1 MLSLYLSVLLA
12 ILSHPSSSDDIC
24 TSTFTGNTNGTS
36 KGGLLCNEYGFCS
49 SCVSAGC
56 SWCELTTRCEAVR
69 SACTKHAEFGLTSI
83 EHCTNEYA
91 NDNRERPDIH
101 TTSYDPQL
109 SEIMSV
115 YARFAKDAS
124 VDEYPYE
131 ATKAKYSSTFTL
143 QEDSI
148 QVFTAKVTKIEED
161 ECIFDG
167 TNDLLQE
174 ICDVL
179 DISCSPAEI
188 LHDFMYDIYKMLYER
203 DAGAL
208 IKWTNIGLPIHP
220 IKAMQ
225 EYIGRLI
232 ILGVLSFPVVND
244 FVMEDV
250 LEEKFNLA
258 FDDLGTHQ
266 MVVALDDVNEAIV
279 VTFRGTE
286 NTEQYIGYLRHCF
299 IDWDKSSL
307 AQLKSDLGVSH
318 DVHMFQ
324 IISNAYDELKS
335 EFYSYVQELIAA
347 YPEYQIF
354 ITGHSLGG
362 ALAAIFTLD
371 LYADYYNNGAP
382 LDKTKMKIYT
392 YGQPRVGNDGFAVLM
407 NELLDYEYY
416 RVVHSKDPV
425 PVLPPWIFGYRH
437 NGIEIHY
444 GEGDYVDN
452 TLCQYRECTFL
463 DPFEDT
469 SCRVR
474 YNDADW
480 DDPIEIIGGL
490 IDIFV
495 ELIFL
500 IFTSK
505 MTLNWDWEHLIEVSP
520 GETGY
525 YMDDL
530 TTGFADEH
538 ASKKYGYLGEMGH
551 CGAYNTA
558 VKCTDQTADLDIDTE
573 NYRCVNPLG
582 TDQFI
587 QGVTNAASIIFDGGG
602 VLDHLNGCGKAG
614 DDMLCCLNTLRT
626 GSTCVANDDHL
637 VCPLTNVGEHCLG
650 EDHCQD
656 GFWNKASCEHG
667 TCVADGEPLGGKCL
681 MDWDCQGFN
690 PFGQGNACCRGRCTE
705 EQKDWAGAWVCPWIC
720 KKKWHSFFGTCYP
733 SPDGSCTSFKESSND
748 CTFISDNW
756 NLGIGTGDSKYA
768 GTDSRIMF
776 SYCIDRI
783 CSDWYQ
789 LDNCDHND
797 FWGSCT
803 YEYFIVPNMIEDI
816 QAAFEASSDVDLD
829 FEFTTCGSKAGDG
842 LQIDQIAIGH
852 DGELV
857 LIDAYEAGDDYVCIH
872 DEGDHFWIDLDDS
885 NRCSKIAVSWN
896 GDNSAS
902 IYTSLISSRC
912 YDDIC
917 DDDPGCA
924 KSSNGCEVQNEFTV
938 PLVPYPPV
946 VDVPVVDAP
955 VVKVVEISD
964 KVMMLFI
971 ASMVMLLLTTMQNVS
986 KCKKGKRA
994 QEYQSVNMVS
1004 SSEF

>member
-1 MLSLYLSVLLA
+1 MMLSLYLSVLLA

-83 EHCTNEYA
+83 ENCTNEYA
-91 NDNRERPDIH
+91 NDNRERPDIF

-109 SEIMSV
+109 SEIMAI
-115 YARFAKDAS
+115 YAKFAKDKKYE
-124 VDEYPYE
+124 DFKDYP
-131 ATKAKYSSTFTL
+131 TFTL
-143 QEDSI
+143 VEDSI
-148 QVFTAKVTKIEED
+148 RNFTAQVTTIEED
-161 ECIFDG
+161 QCIWDE
-167 TNDLLQE
+167 TNDLLQG
-174 ICDVL
+174 ICDFL
-179 DISCSPAEI
+179 DISCSPAEA
-188 LHDFMYDIYKMLYER
+188 LHDFVYAIYQTVFER
-203 DAGAL
+203 DPGDL
-208 IKWTNIGLPIHP
+208 VLFTN
-220 IKAMQ
+220 
-225 EYIGRLI
+225 
-232 ILGVLSFPVVND
+232 LGVSVYPILNAQVLYAKLLIAYPATD
-244 FVMEDV
+244 FGVWL
-250 LEEKFNLA
+250 LERETNYEFTN
-258 FDDLGTHQ
+258 LGTHRV
-266 MVVALDDVNEAIV
+266 VVALDDVNEAIV
-279 VTFRGTE
+279 VTFRGTVS
-286 NTEQYIGYLRHCF
+286 TEQYVGYLRHCF

-362 ALAAIFTLD
+362 ALAGIFTLD

-469 SCRVR
+469 SCRIR

-495 ELIFL
+495 ELIVL
-500 IFTSK
+500 IFTSIN
-505 MTLNWDWEHLIEVSP
+505 LHADWDNLIEVSG

-573 NYRCVNPLG
+573 NYR
-582 TDQFI
+582 
-587 QGVTNAASIIFDGGG
+587 
-602 VLDHLNGCGKAG
+602 
-614 DDMLCCLNTLRT
+614 
-626 GSTCVANDDHL
+626 
-637 VCPLTNVGEHCLG
+637 
-650 EDHCQD
+650 
-656 GFWNKASCEHG
+656 
-667 TCVADGEPLGGKCL
+667 
-681 MDWDCQGFN
+681 
-690 PFGQGNACCRGRCTE
+690 
-705 EQKDWAGAWVCPWIC
+705 
-720 KKKWHSFFGTCYP
+720 
-733 SPDGSCTSFKESSND
+733 
-748 CTFISDNW
+748 
-756 NLGIGTGDSKYA
+756 
-768 GTDSRIMF
+768 
-776 SYCIDRI
+776 
-783 CSDWYQ
+783 
-789 LDNCDHND
+789 
-797 FWGSCT
+797 
-803 YEYFIVPNMIEDI
+803 
-816 QAAFEASSDVDLD
+816 
-829 FEFTTCGSKAGDG
+829 
-842 LQIDQIAIGH
+842 
-852 DGELV
+852 
-857 LIDAYEAGDDYVCIH
+857 
-872 DEGDHFWIDLDDS
+872 
-885 NRCSKIAVSWN
+885 
-896 GDNSAS
+896 
-902 IYTSLISSRC
+902 
-912 YDDIC
+912 
-917 DDDPGCA
+917 
-924 KSSNGCEVQNEFTV
+924 
-938 PLVPYPPV
+938 
-946 VDVPVVDAP
+946 
-955 VVKVVEISD
+955 
-964 KVMMLFI
+964 
-971 ASMVMLLLTTMQNVS
+971 
-986 KCKKGKRA
+986 
-994 QEYQSVNMVS
+994 
-1004 SSEF
+1004 